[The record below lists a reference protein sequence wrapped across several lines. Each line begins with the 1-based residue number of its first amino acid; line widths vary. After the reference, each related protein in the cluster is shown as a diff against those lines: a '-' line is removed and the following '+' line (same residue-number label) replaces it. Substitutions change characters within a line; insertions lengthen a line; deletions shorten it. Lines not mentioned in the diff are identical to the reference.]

1 MAKYGFIAQIGADTN
16 GLTAA
21 LKDVDQASKSI
32 NSELRA
38 VNQAL
43 NMDPSN
49 VALVSQKMSLL
60 SRQAQE
66 TKEKLRLLREQQ
78 EAVAEAV
85 RSGRMDA
92 SGYREYEREI
102 ARCEAQLRNLNQQQ
116 ADIIKQGFAGVMKG
130 IAVGAE
136 AAAAALAAVGAAM
149 VNISNTG
156 KDFDSA
162 MSQVAATMG
171 KTADSAEYEKLS
183 EAAKEM
189 GSSTKYS
196 ATEAAEALNY
206 LALAGYDA
214 DRAVEAL
221 PGILNL
227 AQAGAMDLASASDM
241 VTDTM
246 SALGLA
252 SADAAENQKNMTELT
267 DKMAVAAQ
275 KSNTS
280 VAQLGEAFLTVGG
293 TAKSLSGGVTEAA
306 TMLGVIADNGVK
318 GAEGGTA
325 LRNIILSLTA
335 PTEKAAGVMADL
347 GLEVSDADG
356 KMRPMVDILADLN
369 GALEGMG
376 DADKTAVLNE
386 IFNKVDLKSVNALL
400 STTDE
405 RFEELAGYID
415 NSAGAAE
422 KMAETMNDNLEGAL
436 TSVSSAFEGFQLD
449 LYNKFSEPLKDS
461 ANLLA
466 ETIRAMT
473 GDVDSAELQSLADK
487 LCEEFTNVINSA
499 AATIG
504 ELSKELIDPLLT
516 GINENMVEISQAG
529 GDILMELINGIIDS
543 LPYIAD
549 GALKLVEGLA
559 NSIAEALPEMLPNAV
574 SAIMDYLLAV
584 LGNIQPIIEAAKNI
598 VTGLV
603 EGIVKAL
610 PDFIETAPTIMVQFT
625 AACWAAIPQIVAL
638 VPEIFR
644 TLGDAIMEIDWLETG
659 KNMISNMLGAF
670 RDGWEGCKEQ
680 GVELCRDIA
689 SWFGLNL
696 DDMISEEIAKQGYTV
711 LGSQEEAEKRLEEA
725 RKELAAKNKAIEDEK
740 TANAKAIL
748 EREKKRL
755 GEWKQAQAEIADE
768 YSENNGEVEGVVT
781 SAEMFEEEQQK
792 LENKLATHKMTEA
805 EYWEERRKLAE
816 QYRDEDSEEWWKYY
830 DEITAY
836 YDKKAEADKKAAEE
850 EKSRKEKE
858 QNELTSDY
866 KKRFDTIYSQL
877 ENEEITREEFN
888 LRYLDLVD
896 ECAEKQVDIS
906 AYAADKIAEYD
917 KKIREENLN
926 AWEKSSQEIT
936 KRITKAYEDVTK
948 AYEKARDGYIKS
960 LNLVKE
966 KITDNTGKERYIL
979 DDFKAQTKALREY
992 QKNLQTLK
1000 ATGIG
1005 DGLFN
1010 KIMSLS
1016 YDSGERQGVISE
1028 ILNMS
1033 DGQRKKYYAD
1043 AEAYYAEADKA
1054 AKADTAD
1061 KLAEAD
1067 KIAKEGI
1074 EKIYADMPKESY
1086 QKGMQTA
1093 QSYLQGIM
1101 DVMKNTD
1108 SLRLMGADM
1117 GTVKTT
1123 SAEGAAGGGNYYS
1136 GNMKIVIDVGG
1147 KQTAFTLDD
1156 IVKNNI
1162 LTGGNTLNV

>member
-1 MAKYGFIAQIGADTN
+1 MTKYGFIAQIGADTD

-21 LKDVDQASKSI
+21 LKDVDQASKEI

-43 NMDPSN
+43 KLDPGN
-49 VALVSQKMSLL
+49 TVLA
-60 SRQAQE
+60 AQ
-66 TKEKLRLLREQQ
+66 RLQLMGD
-78 EAVAEAV
+78 AAAEAEKKLEILKSQQDAV
-85 RSGRMDA
+85 NQAFSSGNMDA
-92 SGYREYEREI
+92 SAYREYQRQIE
-102 ARCEAQLRNLNQQQ
+102 ACEATIRRYQQ
-116 ADIIKQGFAGVMKG
+116 AQDDASKSENNLAAASESVSKGLTVAAAAGK
-130 IAVGAE
+130 
-136 AAAAALAAVGAAM
+136 AAAAAIAAVGAAAVAGAKKLVDM
-149 VNISNTG
+149 AAETAAAGDRIDKQSQRLG
-156 KDFDSA
+156 MSAEAFQEWDFI
-162 MSQVAATMG
+162 MSQNGATIDNL
-171 KTADSAEYEKLS
+171 KTGLNKLNNLVDD
-183 EAAKEM
+183 AKN
-189 GSSTKYS
+189 GSSS
-196 ATEAAEALNY
+196 AAETFKRLGLSMDEINSMSLEERFSAVIAALQNIDDESERNAIANDVLGKSYVDLIPLLNSTSESTEALRQKAHETGQIMSDESVKAAVNYTDAVDTMKRALDGFTNEMT
-206 LALAGYDA
+206 AQM
-214 DRAVEAL
+214 L
-221 PGILNL
+221 PGLTEI
-227 AQAGAMDLASASDM
+227 AGGITDMVAGIDGGEERIRAGAESMVQAFSSAVPAIIDVFS
-241 VTDTM
+241 
-246 SALGLA
+246 G
-252 SADAAENQKNMTELT
+252 
-267 DKMAVAAQ
+267 MATGIA
-275 KSNTS
+275 S
-280 VAQLGEAFLTVGG
+280 VAPDIITKLMDAITD
-293 TAKSLSGGVTEAA
+293 
-306 TMLGVIADNGVK
+306 MLP
-318 GAEGGTA
+318 
-325 LRNIILSLTA
+325 S
-335 PTEKAAGVMADL
+335 
-347 GLEVSDADG
+347 
-356 KMRPMVDILADLN
+356 
-369 GALEGMG
+369 
-376 DADKTAVLNE
+376 
-386 IFNKVDLKSVNALL
+386 
-400 STTDE
+400 
-405 RFEELAGYID
+405 
-415 NSAGAAE
+415 
-422 KMAETMNDNLEGAL
+422 
-436 TSVSSAFEGFQLD
+436 
-449 LYNKFSEPLKDS
+449 
-461 ANLLA
+461 LA
-466 ETIRAMT
+466 ETAKNIVPTMINAIVDMLPT
-473 GDVDSAELQSLADK
+473 LGECASEIVIVLLQAIVDALPDVAKGALKIVETLANSLAD
-487 LCEEFTNVINSA
+487 
-499 AATIG
+499 
-504 ELSKELIDPLLT
+504 
-516 GINENMVEISQAG
+516 
-529 GDILMELINGIIDS
+529 
-543 LPYIAD
+543 
-549 GALKLVEGLA
+549 
-559 NSIAEALPEMLPNAV
+559 ALPEMVPSIV
-574 SAIMDYLLAV
+574 QAV
-584 LGNIQPIIEAAKNI
+584 LELAKSIAENIQPILDAAKNI
-598 VTGLV
+598 VTGLIQ
-603 EGIVKAL
+603 GITQAL
-610 PDFIETAPTIMVQFT
+610 PDLIEMAPQIIIQFT
-625 AACWAAIPQIVAL
+625 AACWAAIPQVVSL

-644 TLGDAIMEIDWLETG
+644 TLADGLMNIDWLETG
-659 KNMISNMLGAF
+659 RNMMDSLVKSF
-670 RDGWEGCKEQ
+670 KDGWEGCKEQ
-680 GVELCRDIA
+680 SVELCRDMA

-696 DDMISEEIAKQGYTV
+696 DDMISEEIEKQGYTV

-768 YSENNGEVEGVVT
+768 YSANNGEVEGVVT
-781 SAEMFEEEQQK
+781 SAGMFEEAQQELDK
-792 LENKLATHKMTEA
+792 KLATHKMTEA
-805 EYWEERRKLAE
+805 DYWQERRKLAE

-836 YDKKAEADKKAAEE
+836 YDKKAEADKKAADE

-858 QNELTSDY
+858 QNDLTSDY

-888 LRYLDLVD
+888 KQYLDLVD

-936 KRITKAYEDVTK
+936 KSITKAYEDVTK

-979 DDFKAQTKALREY
+979 DDFKAQTKALQEY
-992 QKNLQTLK
+992 QKNLQALK

-1005 DGLFN
+1005 DGLLN
-1010 KIMSLS
+1010 QIMSLS

-1067 KIAKEGI
+1067 EIAKEGI

-1117 GTVKTT
+1117 GTVRTT

-1147 KQTAFTLDD
+1147 KQTTLTLDD
-1156 IVKNNI
+1156 IVKNNV

>member
-1 MAKYGFIAQIGADTN
+1 MAKYGFIAQIGADTD

-21 LKDVDQASKSI
+21 LKDVDRASKEI

-43 NMDPSN
+43 KLDPSN
-49 VALVSQKMSLL
+49 VTLVSQKMSLL

-66 TKEKLRLLREQQ
+66 TKEKLRVLREQQ
-78 EAVAEAV
+78 KAVAEAV

-102 ARCEAQLRNLNQQQ
+102 AQCEAQLRNLNRQQ

-149 VNISNTG
+149 VDISNTG
-156 KDFDSA
+156 KDFDTA

-196 ATEAAEALNY
+196 ATQAAEALNY

-356 KMRPMVDILADLN
+356 QMRPMVDILNDLN

-574 SAIMDYLLAV
+574 SAIMDTLLAV

-610 PDFIETAPTIMVQFT
+610 PDLIEMAPQIIIQFT
-625 AACWAAIPQIVAL
+625 AACLAAIPQVVSL

-644 TLGDAIMEIDWLETG
+644 TLADGLMNIDWLETG
-659 KNMISNMLGAF
+659 RNMMDGLVKSF
-670 RDGWEGCKEQ
+670 KDGWEDCKEQ
-680 GVELCRDIA
+680 GVELCKNIA
-689 SWFGLNL
+689 GWFGVNL
-696 DDMISEEIAKQGYTV
+696 DDMISKELEKQGYTV
-711 LGSQEEAEKRLEEA
+711 IGSQEEADRRLEEA
-725 RKELAAKNKAIEDEK
+725 RKEYAAKQKAIQDEK

-748 EREKKRL
+748 EREKKRAE
-755 GEWKQAQAEIADE
+755 EWKKAQVEAGETAAEGAEQEGETIA
-768 YSENNGEVEGVVT
+768 EG
-781 SAEMFEEEQQK
+781 FETAQQD
-792 LENKLATHKMTEA
+792 LEHKLATHKMTEA
-805 EYWEERRKLAE
+805 DYWQERRKLAE

-836 YDKKAEADKKAAEE
+836 YDKKAEADQKAAEE

-858 QNELTSDY
+858 QNDLTSDY

-1067 KIAKEGI
+1067 KTAKEGI

-1117 GTVKTT
+1117 GTVRTT

-1156 IVKNNI
+1156 IVKNNV

>member
-21 LKDVDQASKSI
+21 LKDVDQASKEI

-43 NMDPSN
+43 KLDPSN
-49 VALVSQKMSLL
+49 VTLVSQKMSLL

-66 TKEKLRLLREQQ
+66 TKEKLRVLREQQ

-102 ARCEAQLRNLNQQQ
+102 AQCEAQLRNLNQQQ

-252 SADAAENQKNMTELT
+252 SADTAENQKNMTELT

-280 VAQLGEAFLTVGG
+280 VSQLGEAFLTVGG

-335 PTEKAAGVMADL
+335 PTDKAAEKIKELGVNI
-347 GLEVSDADG
+347 EDAATG
-356 KMRPMVDILADLN
+356 KMRPMVDILGDLN
-369 GALEGMG
+369 GALDGMT
-376 DADKTAVLNE
+376 DVQKTEVLNE

-516 GINENMVEISQAG
+516 GINENMAEISQAG

-574 SAIMDYLLAV
+574 SAIMDTWLAV
-584 LGNIQPIIEAAKNI
+584 SGNIQPIIEAAKNI
-598 VTGLV
+598 VTGLIQ
-603 EGIVKAL
+603 GITNAL
-610 PDFIETAPTIMVQFT
+610 PEFIEMAPTIMMQFIAAWTT
-625 AACWAAIPQIVAL
+625 AVPQILAL

-644 TLGDAIMEIDWLETG
+644 TLADGLMNIDWLETG
-659 KNMISNMLGAF
+659 RNMMDGLVKSF
-670 RDGWEGCKEQ
+670 KEGWEGCKEQ
-680 GVELCRDIA
+680 GVELCRDMA

-748 EREKKRL
+748 EREKKRAE
-755 GEWKQAQAEIADE
+755 EWKKAQVEAGETAAEGAEQEGETIA
-768 YSENNGEVEGVVT
+768 EG
-781 SAEMFEEEQQK
+781 FETAQQD
-792 LENKLATHKMTEA
+792 LEHKLATHKMTEA
-805 EYWEERRKLAE
+805 EYWQERRKLAE

-836 YDKKAEADKKAAEE
+836 YDKKAEADQKAAEE

-936 KRITKAYEDVTK
+936 KSITKAYEDVTK

-979 DDFKAQTKALREY
+979 DDFKSQTKALREY

-1043 AEAYYAEADKA
+1043 AEAYYAEVDKA

-1074 EKIYADMPKESY
+1074 EKIYADMPTESY

-1117 GTVKTT
+1117 GTVRTT

>member
-21 LKDVDQASKSI
+21 LKDVDQASKEI

-43 NMDPSN
+43 KLDPGN
-49 VALVSQKMSLL
+49 TVLA
-60 SRQAQE
+60 AQ
-66 TKEKLRLLREQQ
+66 RLQLMGD
-78 EAVAEAV
+78 AAAEAEKKLEILKSQQDAV
-85 RSGRMDA
+85 NQAFSSGNMDA
-92 SGYREYEREI
+92 SAYREYQRQIE
-102 ARCEAQLRNLNQQQ
+102 ACEATIRRYQQ
-116 ADIIKQGFAGVMKG
+116 AQDDAAKGGNDLAAASEGVSKGLTVAAAAGK
-130 IAVGAE
+130 
-136 AAAAALAAVGAAM
+136 AAAAAIAAVGAAAVAGAKKLVDM
-149 VNISNTG
+149 AAETAAAGDRIDKQSQRLG
-156 KDFDSA
+156 MSAEAFQEWDFI
-162 MSQVAATMG
+162 MSQNGATIDNL
-171 KTADSAEYEKLS
+171 KTGLNKLNNLVDD
-183 EAAKEM
+183 AKN
-189 GSSTKYS
+189 GSSS
-196 ATEAAEALNY
+196 
-206 LALAGYDA
+206 
-214 DRAVEAL
+214 
-221 PGILNL
+221 
-227 AQAGAMDLASASDM
+227 
-241 VTDTM
+241 
-246 SALGLA
+246 
-252 SADAAENQKNMTELT
+252 AAENFKRLGLSMDEINSMGLEERFSAVIAALQNIDDESERNAIANDVLGKSYVDLIPLLNSTSESTEALRQKAHETGQIMSDESVKAAVNYTDAVDTMKRALDGFTNEMTAQMLPGLT
-267 DKMAVAAQ
+267 EIAGGITDMVAGIDGGEERIRAGAESMVQAFSSAVPAIIDVFSGMATGIA
-275 KSNTS
+275 S
-280 VAQLGEAFLTVGG
+280 VAPDIVTKLMDAISDMLPSLAETAKNIVPTMINAIVDMLPTLGECA
-293 TAKSLSGGVTEAA
+293 SEI
-306 TMLGVIADNGVK
+306 VIVLLQAIVD
-318 GAEGGTA
+318 A
-325 LRNIILSLTA
+325 LPDVI
-335 PTEKAAGVMADL
+335 
-347 GLEVSDADG
+347 
-356 KMRPMVDILADLN
+356 N
-369 GALEGMG
+369 GALKIVE
-376 DADKTAVLNE
+376 T
-386 IFNKVDLKSVNALL
+386 
-400 STTDE
+400 
-405 RFEELAGYID
+405 LA
-415 NSAGAAE
+415 N
-422 KMAETMNDNLEGAL
+422 
-436 TSVSSAFEGFQLD
+436 
-449 LYNKFSEPLKDS
+449 
-461 ANLLA
+461 
-466 ETIRAMT
+466 
-473 GDVDSAELQSLADK
+473 SLAD
-487 LCEEFTNVINSA
+487 
-499 AATIG
+499 
-504 ELSKELIDPLLT
+504 
-516 GINENMVEISQAG
+516 
-529 GDILMELINGIIDS
+529 
-543 LPYIAD
+543 
-549 GALKLVEGLA
+549 
-559 NSIAEALPEMLPNAV
+559 ALPEMVP
-574 SAIMDYLLAV
+574 AIVQAV
-584 LGNIQPIIEAAKNI
+584 LELAKSITENIQPILEAAKNI
-598 VTGLV
+598 VTGLIQ
-603 EGIVKAL
+603 GITQAL
-610 PDFIETAPTIMVQFT
+610 PDLIEMAPQIIIQFIS
-625 AACWAAIPQIVAL
+625 ACWAAIPQVVSL

-644 TLGDAIMEIDWLETG
+644 TLADGLMNIDWLETG
-659 KNMISNMLGAF
+659 RNMMDGLVKSF
-670 RDGWEGCKEQ
+670 KDGWEDCKDQ

-711 LGSQEEAEKRLEEA
+711 LGSQEEADKRLEEA

-768 YSENNGEVEGVVT
+768 YSANNGEAEGVVT
-781 SAEMFEEEQQK
+781 SAEMFEEEQKK

-836 YDKKAEADKKAAEE
+836 YDKKAEADQKAAEE

-858 QNELTSDY
+858 RNELTSDY

-877 ENEEITREEFN
+877 KNEEITREEFN
-888 LRYLDLVD
+888 KQYLDLVD

-979 DDFKAQTKALREY
+979 DDFKAQTKALRDY
-992 QKNLQTLK
+992 QKNLQALK

-1005 DGLFN
+1005 DGLVN
-1010 KIMSLS
+1010 QIMSLS

-1117 GTVKTT
+1117 GTVRTT

-1147 KQTAFTLDD
+1147 KQTELTLDD
-1156 IVKNNI
+1156 IVKKNI

>member
-1 MAKYGFIAQIGADTN
+1 MAKYGFIAQIGADTD

-21 LKDVDQASKSI
+21 LKDVDQASKEI

-43 NMDPSN
+43 KLDPGN
-49 VALVSQKMSLL
+49 TVLA
-60 SRQAQE
+60 AQ
-66 TKEKLRLLREQQ
+66 RLQLMGD
-78 EAVAEAV
+78 AAAEAEKKLEILKSQQDAV
-85 RSGRMDA
+85 NQAFSSGNMDA
-92 SGYREYEREI
+92 SAYREYQRQIE
-102 ARCEAQLRNLNQQQ
+102 ACEATIRRYQQ
-116 ADIIKQGFAGVMKG
+116 AQDDASKSENNLAAASESVSKGLTVAAAAGK
-130 IAVGAE
+130 
-136 AAAAALAAVGAAM
+136 AAAAAIAAVGAAAVAGAKKLVDM
-149 VNISNTG
+149 AAETAAAGDRIDKQSQRLG
-156 KDFDSA
+156 MSA
-162 MSQVAATMG
+162 EAFQEWDYIMSQNGATIDNL
-171 KTADSAEYEKLS
+171 KTGLNKLNNLVDD
-183 EAAKEM
+183 AKN
-189 GSSTKYS
+189 GSSS
-196 ATEAAEALNY
+196 AAETFGRLGLSMDEINSMGLEERFSAVISALQNIDDESERNAIANDVLGKSYVDLIPLLNSTSESTEALRQKAHETGQIMSDEAVKSAVNYTDAVDTMKRALDGFTNEMTAQMLPGLTEIAGGITDMVAGIDGGEERIRAGAESMVQAFSSAVPAIIDVFSGMATGIASVAPDIVTKLMDAVSDMLPS
-206 LALAGYDA
+206 LAETAKNIVPTMINAIVDMLPTLGECASEIVIVLLQAIVD
-214 DRAVEAL
+214 AL
-221 PGILNL
+221 P
-227 AQAGAMDLASASDM
+227 D
-241 VTDTM
+241 
-246 SALGLA
+246 
-252 SADAAENQKNMTELT
+252 
-267 DKMAVAAQ
+267 VA
-275 KSNTS
+275 
-280 VAQLGEAFLTVGG
+280 
-293 TAKSLSGGVTEAA
+293 
-306 TMLGVIADNGVK
+306 
-318 GAEGGTA
+318 
-325 LRNIILSLTA
+325 
-335 PTEKAAGVMADL
+335 
-347 GLEVSDADG
+347 
-356 KMRPMVDILADLN
+356 N
-369 GALEGMG
+369 GALKIVE
-376 DADKTAVLNE
+376 T
-386 IFNKVDLKSVNALL
+386 
-400 STTDE
+400 
-405 RFEELAGYID
+405 LA
-415 NSAGAAE
+415 N
-422 KMAETMNDNLEGAL
+422 
-436 TSVSSAFEGFQLD
+436 
-449 LYNKFSEPLKDS
+449 
-461 ANLLA
+461 
-466 ETIRAMT
+466 
-473 GDVDSAELQSLADK
+473 SLAD
-487 LCEEFTNVINSA
+487 
-499 AATIG
+499 
-504 ELSKELIDPLLT
+504 
-516 GINENMVEISQAG
+516 
-529 GDILMELINGIIDS
+529 
-543 LPYIAD
+543 
-549 GALKLVEGLA
+549 
-559 NSIAEALPEMLPNAV
+559 ALPEMVPSIV
-574 SAIMDYLLAV
+574 QAV
-584 LGNIQPIIEAAKNI
+584 LELAKSITENIQPILDAAKNI
-598 VTGLV
+598 VTGLIQ
-603 EGIVKAL
+603 GITQAL
-610 PDFIETAPTIMVQFT
+610 PDLIEMAPQIIIQFIS
-625 AACWAAIPQIVAL
+625 ACWAAIPQVVSL

-644 TLGDAIMEIDWLETG
+644 TLADGLMNIDWLETG
-659 KNMISNMLGAF
+659 RNMMDGLVKSF
-670 RDGWEGCKEQ
+670 KDGWEGCKDQ

-711 LGSQEEAEKRLEEA
+711 LGSQEEADKRLEEA

-755 GEWKQAQAEIADE
+755 GEWKQEQAEIADE
-768 YSENNGEVEGVVT
+768 YSANNGEVEGVVT
-781 SAEMFEEEQQK
+781 SAGMFEEAQQELDK
-792 LENKLATHKMTEA
+792 KLATHKMTEA

-877 ENEEITREEFN
+877 KNEEITREEFN
-888 LRYLDLVD
+888 LRYLDLVE

-906 AYAADKIAEYD
+906 AYAVDKIAEYD

-936 KRITKAYEDVTK
+936 KSITKAYEDVTK

-992 QKNLQTLK
+992 QKNLQALK

-1005 DGLFN
+1005 DGLLN
-1010 KIMSLS
+1010 QIMSLS

-1117 GTVKTT
+1117 GTVRTT

-1156 IVKNNI
+1156 IVKNNV

>member
-1 MAKYGFIAQIGADTN
+1 MAKYGFIAQIGADTD

-21 LKDVDQASKSI
+21 LKDVDQASKEI

-43 NMDPSN
+43 KLDPGN
-49 VALVSQKMSLL
+49 TVLA
-60 SRQAQE
+60 AQ
-66 TKEKLRLLREQQ
+66 RLQLMGD
-78 EAVAEAV
+78 AAAEAEKKLEILKSQQDAV
-85 RSGRMDA
+85 NQAFSSGNMDA
-92 SGYREYEREI
+92 SAYREYQRQIE
-102 ARCEAQLRNLNQQQ
+102 ACEATIRRYQQ
-116 ADIIKQGFAGVMKG
+116 AQDDASKGGNDLAAASEGVSKGLTVAAAAGK
-130 IAVGAE
+130 
-136 AAAAALAAVGAAM
+136 AAAAAIAAVGAAAVAGAKKLVDM
-149 VNISNTG
+149 AAETAAAGDRIDKQSQRLG
-156 KDFDSA
+156 MSAEAFQEWDFI
-162 MSQVAATMG
+162 MSQNGATIDNL
-171 KTADSAEYEKLS
+171 KTGLNKLNNLVDD
-183 EAAKEM
+183 AKN
-189 GSSTKYS
+189 GSSS
-196 ATEAAEALNY
+196 AAETFGRLGLSMDEINSMGLEERFSAVIDELQNIDDESERNAIANDVLGKSYVDLIPLLNSTSESTEALRQKAHETGQIMSDEAVKAAVNYTDAVDTMKRALDGFTNEMTAQMLPGLTEIAGGITDMVAGIDGGEERIRAGAESMVQAFSSAVPAIIDVFSGMATGIASVAPDIVTKLMDAISDMLPS
-206 LALAGYDA
+206 LAETAKNIVPTMINAIVDMLPTLGECASEIVIVLLQTIVD
-214 DRAVEAL
+214 AL
-221 PGILNL
+221 PN
-227 AQAGAMDLASASDM
+227 
-241 VTDTM
+241 V
-246 SALGLA
+246 
-252 SADAAENQKNMTELT
+252 
-267 DKMAVAAQ
+267 V
-275 KSNTS
+275 
-280 VAQLGEAFLTVGG
+280 
-293 TAKSLSGGVTEAA
+293 
-306 TMLGVIADNGVK
+306 
-318 GAEGGTA
+318 
-325 LRNIILSLTA
+325 
-335 PTEKAAGVMADL
+335 
-347 GLEVSDADG
+347 
-356 KMRPMVDILADLN
+356 N
-369 GALEGMG
+369 GALKIVE
-376 DADKTAVLNE
+376 T
-386 IFNKVDLKSVNALL
+386 
-400 STTDE
+400 
-405 RFEELAGYID
+405 LA
-415 NSAGAAE
+415 N
-422 KMAETMNDNLEGAL
+422 
-436 TSVSSAFEGFQLD
+436 
-449 LYNKFSEPLKDS
+449 
-461 ANLLA
+461 
-466 ETIRAMT
+466 
-473 GDVDSAELQSLADK
+473 SLAD
-487 LCEEFTNVINSA
+487 
-499 AATIG
+499 
-504 ELSKELIDPLLT
+504 
-516 GINENMVEISQAG
+516 
-529 GDILMELINGIIDS
+529 
-543 LPYIAD
+543 
-549 GALKLVEGLA
+549 
-559 NSIAEALPEMLPNAV
+559 ALPEMVPSIV
-574 SAIMDYLLAV
+574 QAV
-584 LGNIQPIIEAAKNI
+584 LELAKSITENIQPILEAAKNI
-598 VTGLV
+598 VTGLIQ
-603 EGIVKAL
+603 GITQAL
-610 PDFIETAPTIMVQFT
+610 PDLIEMAPQIIIQFIS
-625 AACWAAIPQIVAL
+625 ACWAAIPQVVSL

-644 TLGDAIMEIDWLETG
+644 TLADGLMNIDWLETG
-659 KNMISNMLGAF
+659 RNMMDGLVKSF
-670 RDGWEGCKEQ
+670 KEGWEGCKEQ

-711 LGSQEEAEKRLEEA
+711 LGSQEEADKRLEEA

-768 YSENNGEVEGVVT
+768 YSANNGEVEGVVT

-792 LENKLATHKMTEA
+792 LEKKLATHKMTEA
-805 EYWEERRKLAE
+805 DYWQERRKLAE

-836 YDKKAEADKKAAEE
+836 YDKKAEADQKAAEE

-877 ENEEITREEFN
+877 KNEEITREEFN

-979 DDFKAQTKALREY
+979 DDFKAQTKALRDY
-992 QKNLQTLK
+992 QKNLQALK

-1043 AEAYYAEADKA
+1043 AEAYYAETDKA

-1074 EKIYADMPKESY
+1074 EKIYADMPKDSY

-1117 GTVKTT
+1117 GTVRTT

>member
-1 MAKYGFIAQIGADTN
+1 MAKYGFIAQIGADTD

-21 LKDVDQASKSI
+21 LKDVDRASKEI

-43 NMDPSN
+43 KLDPSN
-49 VALVSQKMSLL
+49 VTLVSQKMSLL

-66 TKEKLRLLREQQ
+66 TKEKLRVLREQQ

-92 SGYREYEREI
+92 SGYREYKREI
-102 ARCEAQLRNLNQQQ
+102 AQCEAQLRNLNQQQ

-196 ATEAAEALNY
+196 ATQAAEALNY

-356 KMRPMVDILADLN
+356 QMRPMVDILADLN

-516 GINENMVEISQAG
+516 GINENMAEISQAG

-543 LPYIAD
+543 LPYIVD

-574 SAIMDYLLAV
+574 SAIMDTLLAV

-610 PDFIETAPTIMVQFT
+610 PDLIEMAPQIIIQFIS
-625 AACWAAIPQIVAL
+625 ACLAAIPQVVSL
-638 VPEIFR
+638 VR
-644 TLGDAIMEIDWLETG
+644 DTLADGLMNIDWLETG
-659 KNMISNMLGAF
+659 RNMMDGLVKSF
-670 RDGWEGCKEQ
+670 KEGWEACKDQ
-680 GVELCRDIA
+680 GVELCKNIA
-689 SWFGLNL
+689 GWFGVNL
-696 DDMISEEIAKQGYTV
+696 DDMISKELEKQGYTV
-711 LGSQEEAEKRLEEA
+711 IGSQEEADRRLEEA
-725 RKELAAKNKAIEDEK
+725 RKEYAAKQKAIQDEK

-768 YSENNGEVEGVVT
+768 YSENNGEVEGIVT

-836 YDKKAEADKKAAEE
+836 YDKKAEADKKATEE
-850 EKSRKEKE
+850 EKTHKEKE
-858 QNELTSDY
+858 QNELTNDY

-877 ENEEITREEFN
+877 ENEEVTREEFN

-936 KRITKAYEDVTK
+936 KRITKAYENVTK

-1117 GTVKTT
+1117 GTVRTT

-1156 IVKNNI
+1156 IVKNNV

>member
-21 LKDVDQASKSI
+21 LKDVDQASKEI

-43 NMDPSN
+43 KLDPGN
-49 VALVSQKMSLL
+49 TVLA
-60 SRQAQE
+60 AQ
-66 TKEKLRLLREQQ
+66 RLQLMGD
-78 EAVAEAV
+78 AAAEAEKKLEILKSQQDAV
-85 RSGRMDA
+85 NQAFSSGNMDA
-92 SGYREYEREI
+92 SAYREYQRQIE
-102 ARCEAQLRNLNQQQ
+102 ACEATIRRYQQ
-116 ADIIKQGFAGVMKG
+116 AQDDASKG
-130 IAVGAE
+130 ENNLAAASESVSKGLT
-136 AAAAALAAVGAAM
+136 AAAAAGKAAAAAIAAVGAAAVAGAKKLVDM
-149 VNISNTG
+149 AAETAAAGDRIDKQSQRLG
-156 KDFDSA
+156 MSAEAFQEWDFI
-162 MSQVAATMG
+162 MSQNGATIDNL
-171 KTADSAEYEKLS
+171 KTGLNKLNNLVDD
-183 EAAKEM
+183 AKN
-189 GSSTKYS
+189 GSSS
-196 ATEAAEALNY
+196 AAETFKRLGLSMDEINSMSLEERFSAVIAALQNIDDESERNAIANDVLGKSYVDLIPLLNSTSESTEALRQKAHETGQIMSDEAVKSAVNYTDAVDTMKRALDGFTNEMTAQMLPGLTEIAGGITDMVAGIDGGEERIRAGAESMVQAFSSAVPAIIDVFSGMATGIASVAPDIITKMMDAISDMLPS
-206 LALAGYDA
+206 LAETAKNIVPTMINA
-214 DRAVEAL
+214 IVEMLPTLGECASEIVIVLLQAIVDAL
-221 PGILNL
+221 P
-227 AQAGAMDLASASDM
+227 D
-241 VTDTM
+241 V
-246 SALGLA
+246 
-252 SADAAENQKNMTELT
+252 
-267 DKMAVAAQ
+267 V
-275 KSNTS
+275 
-280 VAQLGEAFLTVGG
+280 
-293 TAKSLSGGVTEAA
+293 
-306 TMLGVIADNGVK
+306 
-318 GAEGGTA
+318 
-325 LRNIILSLTA
+325 
-335 PTEKAAGVMADL
+335 
-347 GLEVSDADG
+347 
-356 KMRPMVDILADLN
+356 N
-369 GALEGMG
+369 GALKIVE
-376 DADKTAVLNE
+376 T
-386 IFNKVDLKSVNALL
+386 
-400 STTDE
+400 
-405 RFEELAGYID
+405 LA
-415 NSAGAAE
+415 N
-422 KMAETMNDNLEGAL
+422 
-436 TSVSSAFEGFQLD
+436 
-449 LYNKFSEPLKDS
+449 
-461 ANLLA
+461 
-466 ETIRAMT
+466 
-473 GDVDSAELQSLADK
+473 SLAD
-487 LCEEFTNVINSA
+487 
-499 AATIG
+499 
-504 ELSKELIDPLLT
+504 
-516 GINENMVEISQAG
+516 
-529 GDILMELINGIIDS
+529 
-543 LPYIAD
+543 
-549 GALKLVEGLA
+549 
-559 NSIAEALPEMLPNAV
+559 ALPEMVPSIVQAV
-574 SAIMDYLLAV
+574 VGLATSISE
-584 LGNIQPIIEAAKNI
+584 NIQPIIEAAKNI
-598 VTGLV
+598 VTGLIQ
-603 EGIVKAL
+603 GITNAL
-610 PDFIETAPTIMVQFT
+610 PEFIEMAPTIMMQFIAAWTT
-625 AACWAAIPQIVAL
+625 AVPQILAL

-644 TLGDAIMEIDWLETG
+644 TLADGLMNIDWLETG
-659 KNMISNMLGAF
+659 RNMMDSLVKSLKE
-670 RDGWEGCKEQ
+670 GWEACKEQ
-680 GVELCRDIA
+680 GVELCRDMA

-696 DDMISEEIAKQGYTV
+696 DDMISEEIEKQGYTV

-768 YSENNGEVEGVVT
+768 YSANNGDVEGVVT

-792 LENKLATHKMTEA
+792 LDKKLATHKMTEA
-805 EYWEERRKLAE
+805 DYWQERRKLAE

-850 EKSRKEKE
+850 EKTRKEKE

-877 ENEEITREEFN
+877 KNEEITREEFN
-888 LRYLDLVD
+888 KQYLDLVE

-936 KRITKAYEDVTK
+936 KSITKAYEDVTK

-960 LNLVKE
+960 LNLVEE

-992 QKNLQTLK
+992 QKNLQALK

-1005 DGLFN
+1005 DGLLN
-1010 KIMSLS
+1010 QIMSLS

-1067 KIAKEGI
+1067 KIAKEGV
-1074 EKIYADMPKESY
+1074 EKIYADMPAESY

-1117 GTVKTT
+1117 GTVRTT

>member
-21 LKDVDQASKSI
+21 LKDVDQASKEI

-43 NMDPSN
+43 KLDPGN
-49 VALVSQKMSLL
+49 TVLA
-60 SRQAQE
+60 AQ
-66 TKEKLRLLREQQ
+66 RLQLMGD
-78 EAVAEAV
+78 AAAEAEKKLEILKSQQDAV
-85 RSGRMDA
+85 NQAFSSGNMDA
-92 SGYREYEREI
+92 SAYREYQRQIE
-102 ARCEAQLRNLNQQQ
+102 ACEATIRRYQQ
-116 ADIIKQGFAGVMKG
+116 AQDDAAKGENNLAAASEGVSKGLTVAAAAGK
-130 IAVGAE
+130 
-136 AAAAALAAVGAAM
+136 AAAAAIAAVGAAAVAGAKKLVDM
-149 VNISNTG
+149 AAETAAAGDRIDKQSQRLG
-156 KDFDSA
+156 MSAEAFQEWDFI
-162 MSQVAATMG
+162 MSQNGATIDNL
-171 KTADSAEYEKLS
+171 KTGLNKLNNLVDD
-183 EAAKEM
+183 AKN
-189 GSSTKYS
+189 GSSS
-196 ATEAAEALNY
+196 AAETFGRLGLSMDEINSMGLEERFSAVIAALQNIDDESERNAIANDVLGKSYVDLIPLLNSTSESTEALRQKAHETGQIMSDEAVKAAVNYTDAVDTMKRALDGFTNEMTAQMLPGLTEIAGGITDMVAGIDGGEERIRAGAESMVQAFSSAVPAIIDVFSGMATGIASVAPDIVTKLMDAISDMLPS
-206 LALAGYDA
+206 LAETAKNIVPTMINAIVDMLPTLGECASEIVIVLLQAIVD
-214 DRAVEAL
+214 AL
-221 PGILNL
+221 P
-227 AQAGAMDLASASDM
+227 D
-241 VTDTM
+241 V
-246 SALGLA
+246 
-252 SADAAENQKNMTELT
+252 
-267 DKMAVAAQ
+267 V
-275 KSNTS
+275 
-280 VAQLGEAFLTVGG
+280 
-293 TAKSLSGGVTEAA
+293 
-306 TMLGVIADNGVK
+306 
-318 GAEGGTA
+318 
-325 LRNIILSLTA
+325 
-335 PTEKAAGVMADL
+335 
-347 GLEVSDADG
+347 
-356 KMRPMVDILADLN
+356 N
-369 GALEGMG
+369 GALKIVE
-376 DADKTAVLNE
+376 T
-386 IFNKVDLKSVNALL
+386 
-400 STTDE
+400 
-405 RFEELAGYID
+405 LA
-415 NSAGAAE
+415 N
-422 KMAETMNDNLEGAL
+422 
-436 TSVSSAFEGFQLD
+436 
-449 LYNKFSEPLKDS
+449 
-461 ANLLA
+461 
-466 ETIRAMT
+466 
-473 GDVDSAELQSLADK
+473 SLAD
-487 LCEEFTNVINSA
+487 
-499 AATIG
+499 
-504 ELSKELIDPLLT
+504 
-516 GINENMVEISQAG
+516 
-529 GDILMELINGIIDS
+529 
-543 LPYIAD
+543 
-549 GALKLVEGLA
+549 
-559 NSIAEALPEMLPNAV
+559 ALPEMVP
-574 SAIMDYLLAV
+574 AIVQAV
-584 LGNIQPIIEAAKNI
+584 LELDKSITENIQPILEAAKNI
-598 VTGLV
+598 VTGLIQ
-603 EGIVKAL
+603 GITQAL
-610 PDFIETAPTIMVQFT
+610 PDLIEMAPQIIIQFIS
-625 AACWAAIPQIVAL
+625 ACWAAIPQVVSL

-644 TLGDAIMEIDWLETG
+644 TLADGLMNIDWLETG
-659 KNMISNMLGAF
+659 RNMMDGLVKSF
-670 RDGWEGCKEQ
+670 KDGWEDCKDQ

-696 DDMISEEIAKQGYTV
+696 DDMISEEIEKQGYTV
-711 LGSQEEAEKRLEEA
+711 LGSQEEADKRLEEA

-768 YSENNGEVEGVVT
+768 YSANNGEAEGVVT

-836 YDKKAEADKKAAEE
+836 YDKKAEADQKAAEE

-858 QNELTSDY
+858 QNKLTSDY

-877 ENEEITREEFN
+877 KNEEITREEFN

-936 KRITKAYEDVTK
+936 KSITKAYEDVTK

-992 QKNLQTLK
+992 QKNLQALK

-1005 DGLFN
+1005 DGLIN
-1010 KIMSLS
+1010 QIMSLS

-1028 ILNMS
+1028 ILKMS

-1086 QKGMQTA
+1086 RKGMQTA

-1117 GTVKTT
+1117 GTVRTT

-1147 KQTAFTLDD
+1147 KQTELTLDD
-1156 IVKNNI
+1156 IVKKNI